1 MTPDRQVTAVGRER
15 CRKRARTTRS
25 RPGRI
30 RCDRG
35 ASRPGWLRTEAAFLD
50 GSIED
55 RPRGRPR
62 VILLRDEGMWFLP
75 LVDALQRFLVIAHA
89 PAAIT

>member
-1 MTPDRQVTAVGRER
+1 
-15 CRKRARTTRS
+15 
-25 RPGRI
+25 
-30 RCDRG
+30 
-35 ASRPGWLRTEAAFLD
+35 
-50 GSIED
+50 
-55 RPRGRPR
+55 